1 MDIVT
6 LAKDRPAP
14 ILDDILAAGL
24 VQESI
29 RIVAEH
35 FGVEH
40 ITFHMISSVSSGLD
54 NPFVRTTYPANWV
67 SHYLLNNY
75 VSCDPILRKA
85 IKGNS
90 PFCWSEIEPSSAE
103 MRLFRKAQE
112 FGLGRHGFSI
122 PCADPFGRKSVLSLN
137 SGMDQSAWVAFL
149 DQHREALT
157 GLTMDLHLQA
167 VAEAFAEQDDIP
179 QLSPREYEC
188 LRWTAEGKTYSE
200 IAIILDLSEH
210 TVRSYL
216 RVARLKLDS
225 VSLAQAVGRASRVGL
240 I

>member
-1 MDIVT
+1 V
-6 LAKDRPAP
+6 
-14 ILDDILAAGL
+14 LDAILAAGS

-29 RIVAEH
+29 RIIAGHYAIEH
-35 FGVEH
+35 V
-40 ITFHMISSVSSGLD
+40 TFHMISSVNTGFD

-85 IKGNS
+85 LKGNA

-112 FGLGRHGFSI
+112 FGLGRQGFSI
-122 PCADPFGRKSVLSLN
+122 PCADPLGRKSVLSLN
-137 SGMDQSAWVAFL
+137 SGRDHGDWSKFL
-149 DQHREALT
+149 TTHRDDLL
-157 GLTMDLHLQA
+157 GLSMDLHLQA
-167 VAEAFAEQDDIP
+167 VAEAFAEQDDVP
-179 QLSPREYEC
+179 KLSPREYEC

-216 RVARLKLDS
+216 RVVRLKLDS
-225 VSLAQAVGRASRVGL
+225 VSLAQAVGRASRMGL